1 MANIDNCREFFLKG
15 VTDIYVYSLDA
26 SVIPQPFSVPNIRN
40 LSGCEFGDPLLHV
53 SICEDSEIV
62 GEKLS
67 AKASMAK
74 DNFGWVYSFVISA
87 EIMLDYEI
95 LANVLSSLN
104 KKACCVLLKVV
115 DGTVY
120 LCYAVPDSF
129 KCVVTSSMS
138 MTSFEHSLRIV
149 CQSLSSFIPLAMPE

>member
-15 VTDIYVYSLDA
+15 VTDIYVHSLIA

-40 LSGCEFGDPLLHV
+40 LSGCEFGAPLLHV
-53 SICEDSEIV
+53 SIREDSEIV

-67 AKASMAK
+67 AKASMTK
-74 DNFGWVYSFVISA
+74 GNLGWVYSFAISA
-87 EIMLDYEI
+87 EFMLDYGI
-95 LANVLSSLN
+95 LADVLSSLN

-138 MTSFEHSLRIV
+138 MTSFKHSLQID
-149 CQSLSSFIPLAMPE
+149 CQSLSSFILLAMSE

>member
-15 VTDIYVYSLDA
+15 VTDIYVHSLDA
-26 SVIPQPFSVPNIRN
+26 SVIPQPFSVPGIRI
-40 LSGCEFGDPLLHV
+40 LSGCEFGEPLLHV

-67 AKASMAK
+67 AKASMTK
-74 DNFGWVYSFVISA
+74 GNLGWVYSFAISA
-87 EIMLDYEI
+87 EFMLDYGI
-95 LANVLSSLN
+95 LADVLSSLN

-138 MTSFEHSLRIV
+138 MTSFKHSLQID
-149 CQSLSSFIPLAMPE
+149 CQSLSSFIPLAMSE